1 MDEGDQMSKRRHLLA
16 IMLGSALAA
25 IPVAAGAHSELA
37 KSDPAEGANLQ
48 TAPEQVILTFS
59 AELDPAGSSFT
70 VSDSAGVQVGTGS
83 VDLNVAARNI
93 MRGDV
98 SVTKPGGYRVSWTSL
113 SLDGDQLR
121 GTVTFGYRLS
131 SSPSTSMLLGH
142 QTDRFP
148 LSAGVLLLLA
158 AAGVLIAHRAKQP

>member
-1 MDEGDQMSKRRHLLA
+1 VSKRRHLLA
-16 IMLGSALAA
+16 IMLGSALAVVP
-25 IPVAAGAHSELA
+25 IAAGAHSELA

-48 TAPEQVILTFS
+48 TAPGQVILTFS

-70 VSDSAGVQVGTGS
+70 VTDGASVQVGTGS

-98 SVTKPGGYRVSWTSL
+98 SVAKPGEYRVSWTSL
-113 SLDGDQLR
+113 SLDGDQLQ
-121 GTVTFGYRLS
+121 GIVTFGYRLS
-131 SSPSTSMLLGH
+131 SSPSTSMPTGRH
-142 QTDRFP
+142 TDPVP

-158 AAGVLIAHRAKQP
+158 AAGVLIARRAKQPLRPSGA